1 MSRKR
6 LRPRLILASQ
16 SPRRLA
22 LLGQLG
28 LTVEVRPADVDE
40 TIHAGEAPDAYVLR
54 LALAKAKA
62 AHQPGAI
69 TVAAD
74 TAVVLDGRVL
84 GKPADREDGVAMLRA
99 LAGRTHQVMTGV
111 AVCDDARRDSVC
123 VTTDVEFRDIGEDE
137 ADAYW
142 KTGEGADKAGGYGI
156 QGIGGIFAVRIQGS
170 YSAVVGLPLAET
182 ERLLRGFGVDI
193 WYERTHG

>member
-1 MSRKR
+1 MSRR
-6 LRPRLILASQ
+6 RVILASE

-28 LTVEVRPADVDE
+28 LVVEVRPAGVDE
-40 TIHAGEAPDAYVLR
+40 SIRPGEDAEAYVLR
-54 LALAKAKA
+54 LARAKA
-62 AHQPGAI
+62 AAAHQVGAI

-84 GKPADREDGVAMLRA
+84 GKPAGREEGVAMLRA

-111 AVCDDARRDSVC
+111 AVGDDARQDSVC
-123 VTTDVEFRDIGEDE
+123 VVTDVQFRAIGEAE
-137 ADAYW
+137 AHAYW
-142 KTGEGADKAGGYGI
+142 DTGEGADKAGGYGI
-156 QGIGGIFAVRIQGS
+156 QGIGGIFAERIHGS

-182 ERLLRGFGVDI
+182 QQLLRSFGVDI